1 MANRAISLSHRITA
15 NAIWMI
21 HLLLLTFPSYAWA
34 MSNPFR
40 WTSIFLII
48 IVELHWYTYD
58 GKCIL
63 TELEAYLR
71 GESETLHGRIAG
83 DDIDFFRGLFAKFG
97 IHLSIKAESYIIHSL
112 CMLLALLALAGIAGY
127 VPVLLF

>member
-1 MANRAISLSHRITA
+1 MADRAISLSHRFAA

-40 WTSIFLII
+40 WASIFLII

-97 IHLSIKAESYIIHSL
+97 INLSIKAEFYIIHSL
-112 CMLLALLALAGIAGY
+112 CMLLALLAFAGITGY